1 MLPGALLLVG
11 RPAVVGADKA
21 FAPLTAAGSGRCR
34 LAVLDGCSAASA
46 LSRRADTASSVEG
59 TPWFLIWFPD
69 YARGEPVGVP
79 VGDVALV
86 VPATVA

>member
-1 MLPGALLLVG
+1 MLPSALLLVG

-21 FAPLTAAGSGRCR
+21 FAPLTAAGSGRR
-34 LAVLDGCSAASA
+34 LAVLDGCFAASA
-46 LSRRADTASSVEG
+46 RSRRADTASSVEG